1 MIPGIGEF
9 WNFFEVLYKQGSLNF
24 TVITSKSSLS
34 QKGNMW
40 FVKITR
46 LSLTPNLIMHSLKI
60 LVVEDEDAIR
70 EMLMMVLEQAGFRSI
85 AAADTNDAQKAMDE
99 DLPDLILLDWMLPGV
114 SGVEWARR
122 LKKEPMYRE
131 LPIILLTARGEEE
144 DKVRGLEIG
153 ADDYMT
159 KPFSPKE
166 LVARIRAVLR
176 RSGKIND
183 LAQIAL
189 GDLVLDTEQH
199 RLSIGDKQ
207 LDVSPTEFRLMQFFM
222 THPDKVFNRT
232 QLLDQVWGRSVY
244 IEERT
249 VDVHI
254 RRLRKILGEH
264 GREDL
269 VQTVRG
275 FGYRFSVT
283 DSSTAFTPE
292 SF

>member
-1 MIPGIGEF
+1 M
-9 WNFFEVLYKQGSLNF
+9 SRLN
-24 TVITSKSSLS
+24 
-34 QKGNMW
+34 
-40 FVKITR
+40 
-46 LSLTPNLIMHSLKI
+46 I

-70 EMLMMVLEQAGFRSI
+70 AMLVMVLEQAGFKSI
-85 AAADTNDAQKAMDE
+85 AATDAEDAQKILD
-99 DLPDLILLDWMLPGV
+99 DSSPDLILLDWMLPGI
-114 SGVEWARR
+114 SGVEWLRR
-122 LKKEPMYRE
+122 LKKEPMYRDV
-131 LPIILLTARGEEE
+131 PIILLTARGEEE
-144 DKVRGLEIG
+144 DKVRGLGCG
-153 ADDYMT
+153 ADDYIT

-176 RSGKIND
+176 RSGKIQG

-207 LDVSPTEFRLMQFFM
+207 LEVSPTEFRLMQFFM
-222 THPDKVFNRT
+222 THPDKVYSRT

-249 VDVHI
+249 IDVHI
-254 RRLRKILGEH
+254 RRLRKILSEH

-275 FGYRFSVT
+275 FGYRFSLI
-283 DSSTAFTPE
+283 D
-292 SF
+292 

>member
-1 MIPGIGEF
+1 M
-9 WNFFEVLYKQGSLNF
+9 
-24 TVITSKSSLS
+24 SSF
-34 QKGNMW
+34 N
-40 FVKITR
+40 
-46 LSLTPNLIMHSLKI
+46 I

-70 EMLMMVLEQAGFRSI
+70 GMLMMVLDQSGFVPVI
-85 AAADTNDAQKAMDE
+85 AADAEEAQKALD
-99 DLPDLILLDWMLPGV
+99 DSPPDLILLDWMLPGI

-122 LKKEPMYRE
+122 LKKEPIYRDI
-131 LPIILLTARGEEE
+131 PIILLTARGEEE

-153 ADDYMT
+153 ADDYIT

-176 RSGKIND
+176 RSGKIQGQ
-183 LAQIAL
+183 AQISL
-189 GDLVLDTEQH
+189 GDLILDTEQH

-207 LDVSPTEFRLMQFFM
+207 LEVSPTEFRLMHFFM
-222 THPDKVFNRT
+222 THPDKVYSRT

-249 VDVHI
+249 IDVHI
-254 RRLRKILGEH
+254 RRLRKILEEY

-275 FGYRFSVT
+275 FGYRFSIA
-283 DSSTAFTPE
+283 D
-292 SF
+292 

>member
-1 MIPGIGEF
+1 MT
-9 WNFFEVLYKQGSLNF
+9 K
-24 TVITSKSSLS
+24 
-34 QKGNMW
+34 M
-40 FVKITR
+40 
-46 LSLTPNLIMHSLKI
+46 KI
-60 LVVEDEDAIR
+60 LIVEDEAAIR
-70 EMLMMVLEQAGFRSI
+70 GMLTIVLEQAGFTAI
-85 AAADTNDAQKAMDE
+85 AAAEVDSAQKILADSY
-99 DLPDLILLDWMLPGV
+99 PDLILLDWMLPGT

-122 LKKEPMYRE
+122 LKKDPSYKE

-153 ADDYMT
+153 ADDYLT

-176 RSGKIND
+176 RSGK
-183 LAQIAL
+183 LQGATQITL
-189 GDLVLDTEQH
+189 GNLILDTEQH
-199 RLSIGDKQ
+199 RLTIGEQQ

-222 THPDKVFNRT
+222 THPNKVFSRT

-254 RRLRKILGEH
+254 RRLRKILGDY
-264 GREDL
+264 GKEDL

-275 FGYRFSVT
+275 FGYRFSLI
-283 DSSTAFTPE
+283 D
-292 SF
+292 

>member
-1 MIPGIGEF
+1 M
-9 WNFFEVLYKQGSLNF
+9 
-24 TVITSKSSLS
+24 SSF
-34 QKGNMW
+34 N
-40 FVKITR
+40 
-46 LSLTPNLIMHSLKI
+46 I

-70 EMLMMVLEQAGFRSI
+70 GMLMMVLEQAGFVPI
-85 AAADTNDAQKAMDE
+85 AAADAEDAQKVLD
-99 DLPDLILLDWMLPGV
+99 DNLPDLILLDWMLPGI

-122 LKKEPMYRE
+122 LKKEPIYRDI
-131 LPIILLTARGEEE
+131 PIILLTARGEEE

-153 ADDYMT
+153 ADDYMS

-176 RSGKIND
+176 RSGKIQGQ
-183 LAQIAL
+183 AQITV
-189 GDLVLDTEQH
+189 GDLMLDTEQH

-207 LDVSPTEFRLMQFFM
+207 LEVSPTEFRLMHFFM
-222 THPDKVFNRT
+222 THPDKVYSRT

-249 VDVHI
+249 IDVHI
-254 RRLRKILGEH
+254 RRLRKILEEY

-275 FGYRFSVT
+275 FGYRFSLV
-283 DSSTAFTPE
+283 D
-292 SF
+292 

>member
-1 MIPGIGEF
+1 MS
-9 WNFFEVLYKQGSLNF
+9 NFN
-24 TVITSKSSLS
+24 
-34 QKGNMW
+34 
-40 FVKITR
+40 
-46 LSLTPNLIMHSLKI
+46 I

-70 EMLMMVLEQAGFRSI
+70 RMLMMVLEQAGFTPI
-85 AAADTNDAQKAMDE
+85 AAADAEEAQKALD
-99 DLPDLILLDWMLPGV
+99 DTLPDLILLDWMLPGI

-122 LKKEPMYRE
+122 LKKEPVYRE

-166 LVARIRAVLR
+166 LIARIRAVLR
-176 RSGKIND
+176 RSGKIQGQ
-183 LAQIAL
+183 AQIVL

-199 RLSIGDKQ
+199 RLSISDKQ
-207 LDVSPTEFRLMQFFM
+207 LEVSPTEFRLMHFFM
-222 THPDKVFNRT
+222 THPDKVYSRT

-249 VDVHI
+249 IDVHI
-254 RRLRKILGEH
+254 RRLRKILGEY

-275 FGYRFSVT
+275 FGYRFSLV
-283 DSSTAFTPE
+283 D
-292 SF
+292 

>member
-1 MIPGIGEF
+1 
-9 WNFFEVLYKQGSLNF
+9 
-24 TVITSKSSLS
+24 
-34 QKGNMW
+34 
-40 FVKITR
+40 
-46 LSLTPNLIMHSLKI
+46 MHNCNI

-70 EMLMMVLEQAGFRSI
+70 AMLIMVLEQANFTPV
-85 AAADTNDAQKAMDE
+85 AAADTQEAQKALNE
-99 DLPDLILLDWMLPGV
+99 AIPDLILLDWMLPGI

-122 LKKEPMYRE
+122 LKKEPMYRDI
-131 LPIILLTARGEEE
+131 PIILLTARGEEE

-176 RSGKIND
+176 RSGKLQGVSTIV
-183 LAQIAL
+183 L

-199 RLSIGDKQ
+199 RLSIGDQQ
-207 LDVSPTEFRLMQFFM
+207 LEVSPTEYRLMQFFM
-222 THPDKVFNRT
+222 THPDKVYSRT

-249 VDVHI
+249 IDVHI
-254 RRLRKILGEH
+254 RRLRKILSEYN
-264 GREDL
+264 REEL

-275 FGYRFSVT
+275 FGYRFSLI
-283 DSSTAFTPE
+283 E
-292 SF
+292 

>member
-1 MIPGIGEF
+1 M
-9 WNFFEVLYKQGSLNF
+9 
-24 TVITSKSSLS
+24 SS
-34 QKGNMW
+34 
-40 FVKITR
+40 F
-46 LSLTPNLIMHSLKI
+46 KI
-60 LVVEDEDAIR
+60 LVVEDEDAIKG
-70 EMLMMVLEQAGFRSI
+70 MLMLVLEQAGFTPI
-85 AAADTNDAQKAMDE
+85 AAADAEEAQRVLD
-99 DLPDLILLDWMLPGV
+99 DSLPDLILLDWMLPGI

-122 LKKEPMYRE
+122 LKKDQTYRE
-131 LPIILLTARGEEE
+131 LPIILLTACGEEE
-144 DKVRGLEIG
+144 DKVKGLEIG

-166 LVARIRAVLR
+166 LIARVRAVLR
-176 RSGKIND
+176 RSGKIQGA
-183 LAQIAL
+183 AQIEL

-222 THPDKVFNRT
+222 THPDKVYNRT

-254 RRLRKILGEH
+254 RRLRKILGEY

-275 FGYRFSVT
+275 FGYRFSLT
-283 DSSTAFTPE
+283 S
-292 SF
+292 

>member
-1 MIPGIGEF
+1 M
-9 WNFFEVLYKQGSLNF
+9 SRLN
-24 TVITSKSSLS
+24 
-34 QKGNMW
+34 
-40 FVKITR
+40 
-46 LSLTPNLIMHSLKI
+46 I

-70 EMLMMVLEQAGFRSI
+70 GMLMMVLEQAGFKSI
-85 AAADTNDAQKAMDE
+85 ATSDAEEAQKALD
-99 DLPDLILLDWMLPGV
+99 DSSPDLILLDWMLPGI

-122 LKKEPMYRE
+122 LKKEPVYRD
-131 LPIILLTARGEEE
+131 LPIIVLTARGEEE

-153 ADDYMT
+153 ADDYIT

-176 RSGKIND
+176 RSGKIQG

-207 LDVSPTEFRLMQFFM
+207 LEVSPTEFRLMQFFM
-222 THPDKVFNRT
+222 THPDKVYSRT

-249 VDVHI
+249 IDVHI
-254 RRLRKILGEH
+254 RRLRKILSEH

-275 FGYRFSVT
+275 FGYRFSLM
-283 DSSTAFTPE
+283 E
-292 SF
+292 

>member
-1 MIPGIGEF
+1 M
-9 WNFFEVLYKQGSLNF
+9 STF
-24 TVITSKSSLS
+24 T
-34 QKGNMW
+34 
-40 FVKITR
+40 
-46 LSLTPNLIMHSLKI
+46 I

-70 EMLMMVLEQAGFRSI
+70 EMLMMVLEQAGFAPS
-85 AAADTNDAQKAMDE
+85 AAADAEEARKLLDE
-99 DLPDLILLDWMLPGV
+99 NLPDLILLDWMLPGI

-122 LKKEPMYRE
+122 LKKEPIYRDV
-131 LPIILLTARGEEE
+131 PIILLTARGEEE

-176 RSGKIND
+176 RSGKIQGQ
-183 LAQIAL
+183 AQITL
-189 GDLVLDTEQH
+189 GDLMLDTEQH

-207 LDVSPTEFRLMQFFM
+207 LEVSPTEFRLMHFFM
-222 THPDKVFNRT
+222 THPDKVYSRT

-249 VDVHI
+249 IDVHI
-254 RRLRKILGEH
+254 RRLRKILEEY

-275 FGYRFSVT
+275 FGYRFSLM
-283 DSSTAFTPE
+283 D
-292 SF
+292 

>member
-1 MIPGIGEF
+1 MTIT
-9 WNFFEVLYKQGSLNF
+9 NFNF
-24 TVITSKSSLS
+24 YLPP
-34 QKGNMW
+34 M
-40 FVKITR
+40 
-46 LSLTPNLIMHSLKI
+46 PSLKI
-60 LVVEDEDAIR
+60 LIVEDEDAIR
-70 EMLMMVLEQAGFRSI
+70 DMLMMVLEQADFI
-85 AAADTNDAQKAMDE
+85 AVAAADTNEAQRAMDE
-99 DLPDLILLDWMLPGV
+99 TLPDLIVLDWMLPGV

-122 LKKEPMYRE
+122 LKKDPMYRE

-144 DKVRGLEIG
+144 DKVKGLEIG

-183 LAQIAL
+183 LAQITM

-199 RLSIGDKQ
+199 RLSVGDKL
-207 LDVSPTEFRLMQFFM
+207 LDVSPTEFRLMHFFM

-275 FGYRFSVT
+275 FGYRFSLT
-283 DSSTAFTPE
+283 DSPSVPE
-292 SF
+292 HS